1 MKLRI
6 DGDLPYFWQWD
17 LNRRI
22 IIDDE
27 GKCTQVHFSNKNSEY
42 SLVCEIKEVDGRR
55 VADVPNIL
63 LQASLMLNA
72 YLCYIDEDGSKTTYC
87 NTFTVMAR
95 PRPDDYVYVETP
107 TRSWEAMERK
117 VLEAI
122 EQVGHYTPQISPDG
136 VMSWTRSKDTLPEPP
151 DPVSIVGPQGPAGP
165 AGEKGD
171 PGTSVTI
178 LGSYDTE
185 DDLNAAQPVGKPG
198 ESYMVGGDLCVWS
211 ETDGCWKNVGRIQGP
226 QGIQGIP
233 GEVGPVGPAG
243 PQGKA
248 FEFADFTPEQLEAL
262 RGPQGIPGSV
272 GPEGPAGP
280 QGVPG
285 TGFFTLSVD
294 GNGDLWVY
302 GEKDSVM
309 EFEYDEETGD
319 LYVVQEV

>member
-1 MKLRI
+1 MNLKI
-6 DGDLPYFWQWD
+6 DGVLSYFWQWD
-17 LNRRI
+17 LDRRVI
-22 IIDDE
+22 VDD
-27 GKCTQVHFSNKNSEY
+27 GGACSQVHFCNGTSDC
-42 SLVCEIKEVDGRR
+42 SLVCVIEEHEGHR
-55 VADVPNIL
+55 VAKVPNIL
-63 LQASLMLNA
+63 LQEAKPIRA
-72 YLCYIDEDGSKTTYC
+72 YLYIENPDGSRTMYSKT
-87 NTFTVMAR
+87 FQVV
-95 PRPDDYVYVETP
+95 PRTQPDDYVYSETP

-122 EQVGHYTPQISPDG
+122 EQVGHYTPQISPEG